1 MLKDWMYNFFYEFY
15 ENEECYIEELYDLIG
30 WIEEV
35 KIFLCYNVN
44 KVLMNLGMDLFFLDI
59 VNDVN
64 LIVMNG
70 ILIGISNYDFFL

>member
-1 MLKDWMYNFFYEFY
+1 MYNLFYELY
-15 ENEECYIEELYDLIG
+15 ENEECYIEELYDDLG

-44 KVLMNLGMDLFFLDI
+44 KVLMNLGMDFLFVDI

-70 ILIGISNYDFFL
+70 ILIGISNYDFFF